1 MLTAREDIRGFAALA
16 DERAHIL
23 DYLVQH
29 MHETLGQSAGFL
41 AETTDYVLSAPG
53 KMLRPLLLI
62 DACKAAGGA
71 PSLVFP
77 AAAGTEYGHIASLIH
92 DDIIDGDSQ
101 RRGQDTLHVKYNV
114 PAALLTGDYLIFH
127 TFLCYTQ
134 CVDSGVS
141 AERVL
146 KAIRMLSTTCIEM
159 CQGQA
164 LEAQVAGKLDTDE
177 RTYLE
182 LIRLKTATFCQSA
195 AAIGAC
201 LGGADDDVIDALSG
215 YGTNLGMAFQLMD
228 DILSYDGS
236 SYLMGKPLTS
246 DTRNQRVTLPII
258 YALQAGGPEARR
270 ELERVFAAD
279 SAAADADGY
288 KAVAHLLL
296 TTRALDRA
304 RGLAYRYTHK
314 AKAQLDRLPYS
325 ESRERLRSLADVFLT
340 RAH

>member
-1 MLTAREDIRGFAALA
+1 MITAREDVSGFAALA
-16 DERAHIL
+16 DERARIL
-23 DYLVQH
+23 EYLVQH
-29 MHETLGQSAGFL
+29 MHESLGQTAGFL

-53 KMLRPLLLI
+53 KLLRPLLLI
-62 DACKAAGGA
+62 DACKAAGGD

-92 DDIIDGDSQ
+92 DDIIDGDAQ

-134 CVDSGVS
+134 CADSGVS

-164 LEAQVAGKLDTDE
+164 LEAQVAGNLDTDE
-177 RTYLE
+177 QTYLE

-201 LGGADDDVIDALSG
+201 LGGADDGAIDALSS
-215 YGTNLGMAFQLMD
+215 YGTNLGMAFQIMD

-236 SYLMGKPLTS
+236 SFLMGKPLTS
-246 DTRNQRVTLPII
+246 DMRNQRVTLPII
-258 YALQAGGPEARR
+258 YALEAGGAATRAR
-270 ELERVFAAD
+270 LERLFATD
-279 SAAADADGY
+279 SPAGPDAHS
-288 KAVAHLLL
+288 AVIYLLL

-304 RGLAYRYTHK
+304 RALAYRYTHK
-314 AKAQLDRLPYS
+314 AKAALDRLPYT
-325 ESRERLRSLADVFLT
+325 ESRERLRSLADIFLT
-340 RAH
+340 RVH